1 MVLDKDP
8 DEYTSALGECF
19 KALFPVSYGISI
31 VIVQRKE
38 VKREWSCRYL
48 EEAAVGIDL
57 YHAVFVYGHVH
68 IVPTCPVCT

>member
-48 EEAAVGIDL
+48 EEAVGIDL

>member
-38 VKREWSCRYL
+38 AKRERSCKYL
-48 EEAAVGIDL
+48 EEEAVGIDL
-57 YHAVFVYGHVH
+57 YHEVFVCEHVR

>member
-38 VKREWSCRYL
+38 VKREWSCKYL
-48 EEAAVGIDL
+48 DEEAVGIDL
-57 YHAVFVYGHVH
+57 YHAVFVCGHVH